1 MAKKKKTFGK
11 ISDVKSAKDMYGYGG
26 MTKGEMML
34 HGGDT
39 SKPGKFNGHRC
50 EKRNMCE
57 NMTGYVFDENGVGTR
72 GKKKAAKPRPKN
84 YIG

>member
-1 MAKKKKTFGK
+1 MKY
-11 ISDVKSAKDMYGYGG
+11 VHGG
-26 MTKGEMML
+26 MTSGEAKL
-34 HGGDT
+34 HGAG
-39 SKPGKFNGHRC
+39 KPASADGFNGHRC

-72 GKKKAAKPRPKN
+72 GTKPKAKARPKN